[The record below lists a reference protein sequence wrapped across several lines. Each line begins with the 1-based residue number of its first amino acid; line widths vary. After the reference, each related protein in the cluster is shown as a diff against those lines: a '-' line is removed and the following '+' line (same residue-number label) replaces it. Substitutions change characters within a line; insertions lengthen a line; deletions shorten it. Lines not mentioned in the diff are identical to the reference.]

1 MDNASMDNTKFGY
14 IIVENDSGTPVPA
27 DEKGDYYHPYIYL
40 DENKAVEALKSL
52 YSSVLNRMRELYIGE
67 EVFDYIT
74 ISTEEPWRS
83 NFEVYCV
90 DETYTGDI
98 KRFDIID

>member
-1 MDNASMDNTKFGY
+1 MNNTKYGY

-27 DEKGDYYHPYIYL
+27 DEKGDYYHPYVYL

-52 YSSVLNRMRELYIGE
+52 YSSVLNRMHELYIGE
-67 EVFDYIT
+67 EVSDSLIA
-74 ISTEEPWRS
+74 SAEEPWRS
-83 NFEVYCV
+83 NFEVYCG

-98 KRFDIID
+98 KRFEIVE